1 MGKLSRGSIIFSW
14 SANKRIFHRAFQLFC
29 FLLICS
35 SLGEQFSA
43 VKRNNSFKVSICGIC
58 LKCVALGKVLH
69 ILNLVSQW
77 LSDKEFTC
85 QFRKCK
91 RRRFDLCVGK
101 IPWRT
106 KWQSRQYS
114 CLENSIGSGDWWAT
128 VHGAAKESDMTDLP
142 KCRRQIIN
150 SNSL

>member
-1 MGKLSRGSIIFSW
+1 MDGETFQGFHYIFL

-43 VKRNNSFKVSICGIC
+43 VKRKQQLQSQHLRVC

-77 LSDKEFTC
+77 LSDVNSPVNSGSARVADSISVLERSPGGRNGNT
-85 QFRKCK
+85 
-91 RRRFDLCVGK
+91 
-101 IPWRT
+101 
-106 KWQSRQYS
+106 RQYS
-114 CLENSIGSGDWWAT
+114 AWKIQQAVEIGGLQSIGQ
-128 VHGAAKESDMTDLP
+128 KESDILTSQMGD
-142 KCRRQIIN
+142 K
-150 SNSL
+150 